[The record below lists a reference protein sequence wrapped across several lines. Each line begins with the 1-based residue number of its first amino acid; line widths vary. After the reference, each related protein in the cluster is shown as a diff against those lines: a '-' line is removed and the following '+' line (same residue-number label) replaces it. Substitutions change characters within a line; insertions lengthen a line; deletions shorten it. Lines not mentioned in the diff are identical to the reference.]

1 MYDNAEYLNISY
13 PANLSPEE
21 QLDVV
26 TDTAKVKLKLKLR
39 CAFAQILQI
48 GLVDFFKPFVC
59 LTPCMSQSLAEVAT
73 LVARSLYLQAGGA
86 ESQLSSITADPL
98 TVRHVFDTSNEAEG

>member
-1 MYDNAEYLNISY
+1 MYDNAEYLNVSY

-26 TDTAKVKLKLKLR
+26 TDTAKVSLAELEPLR
-39 CAFAQILQI
+39 MS
-48 GLVDFFKPFVC
+48 LVDGSKLFLC
-59 LTPCMSQSLAEVAT
+59 LPPCISQSLAEVAT

-98 TVRHVFDTSNEAEG
+98 TVRHKSTR

>member
-1 MYDNAEYLNISY
+1 MGRVNGF
-13 PANLSPEE
+13 
-21 QLDVV
+21 
-26 TDTAKVKLKLKLR
+26 KLLLH
-39 CAFAQILQI
+39 
-48 GLVDFFKPFVC
+48 

-98 TVRHVFDTSNEAEG
+98 TVGHKSTR